1 MKSNIL
7 KIAITGHTEGIGKE
21 IYEYFDSKG
30 DNLKGFAR
38 ANGYDLSVD
47 YQKVIDEIIEWD
59 ADIVYNNAWSYG
71 NQGQLEILKA
81 LHEHWKDKNK
91 SIINTGSASGYAKNK
106 VGNDVYANDKEAL
119 SEYAKKSAM
128 LWPHKN
134 KCKVQNVSFGYVQ
147 TKFLKGVHNFENY
160 IPVEAAARILIDLYY
175 DRKRPYVIA
184 EQLVTHQMTSNE
196 EHENLKKIVTT
207 NVTESVLKSYV

>member
-1 MKSNIL
+1 MTNNNL

-21 IYEYFDSKG
+21 IYDYFELFG
-30 DNLKGFAR
+30 HNVKGFAR

-71 NQGQLEILKA
+71 NQGQLHILKT
-81 LHEHWKDKNK
+81 LHEHWKDKKK
-91 SIINTGSASGYAKNK
+91 SIISTGSASGYAKDK
-106 VGNDVYANDKEAL
+106 VGSDVYANDKEAL

-160 IPVEAAARILIDLYY
+160 IPVEAAARILIDLYH
-175 DRKRPYVIA
+175 DRK
-184 EQLVTHQMTSNE
+184 
-196 EHENLKKIVTT
+196 K
-207 NVTESVLKSYV
+207 

>member
-1 MKSNIL
+1 MTNNNL

-21 IYEYFDSKG
+21 IYDYFELFG
-30 DNLKGFAR
+30 HNVKGFAR

-71 NQGQLEILKA
+71 NQGQLHILKT
-81 LHEHWKDKNK
+81 LHEHWKDKKK
-91 SIINTGSASGYAKNK
+91 SIISTGSASGYAKDK

-160 IPVEAAARILIDLYY
+160 IPVEAAARILIDLYH
-175 DRKRPYVIA
+175 DRKKPYVIA
-184 EQLVTHQMTSNE
+184 EQLVTHKMTSKE
-196 EHENLKKIVTT
+196 EHEKLKKIVTT